1 MLSARHQ
8 KRLDLKNVNSAD
20 KKSRYSVSEGI
31 FKMLSDKVKVNKIIY
46 QLLKSETGNESKP
59 EVIIKSDARLFS

>member
-1 MLSARHQ
+1 M
-8 KRLDLKNVNSAD
+8 NSAD

-31 FKMLSDKVKVNKIIY
+31 FKMLSDKVKMNKIIY